1 MVNYEI
7 PQKKEMTVQEE
18 RTEYG
23 KEKPK
28 AKDTARLIWASKPK
42 KEPNAKELEFQT
54 AEEVYPNI
62 AEKDNKR
69 LLSFV
74 AEKKEISDKPNRLIW
89 GDNLLVMQALLAQ
102 GYEGQIDLIYIDP
115 PFNTGENFN
124 FSSHVKIAGTDYEKE
139 LPINERL
146 AYTDTWDRNKDSFLD
161 MLYPRLLLMKRLLSS
176 TGTIYIHC
184 DSTASHYIKII
195 TDEIFSPENF
205 QAEIIWKRTTNK
217 GTSFKTFGVE
227 HDIILYYSKTK
238 EHIWNQ
244 EYKDYDPSLKNRY
257 YCYFEQ
263 EDGSFKQYSRTELNQ
278 MEANNQSLPKGRRF
292 ALIPL
297 VRLLQGDRP
306 NLRYEFLGRT
316 EMWAC
321 NKDKMTEL
329 HKKGLIVQKESGA
342 LPQKKQ
348 YLDEVKGI
356 KVNTIWN
363 DIYPV
368 NSQALQRTG
377 YPTQKPEELLNRIIN
392 TSSNQQSIIADFFC
406 GSGTTLRSAEKLNRR
421 WIGSDLSKTAIQVTR
436 SSLVQNNSNPFLI
449 ENLGNYQR
457 QLIYAKEVNLK
468 QMYDIILKLYGATPR
483 KDWLG
488 FGISKEDNKTMVFV
502 CEPDRPMT
510 GKKALELAK
519 SAKTADGK
527 GYKRMVILAWDYEYN
542 FDEDFNKLAKNARKE
557 IADVEFKIIPSD
569 VYKFLRS
576 TKVGDQELANKITFY
591 QKPYM
596 RLSEPQIGTRTEDE
610 IRVKIKIEQYVV
622 MDIPIKDESKR
633 PEIEKMLHKNFAN
646 LIDYWTVDWDYDGE
660 VFRSKW
666 QAIKDRKSSEPVP
679 INADTTLK
687 KGKKY
692 TIAVRVV
699 DVFGNDAS
707 ITKEIDL
714 R

>member
-1 MVNYEI
+1 MANYEI
-7 PQKKEMTVQEE
+7 QKDKEMSVQEE
-18 RTEYG
+18 RAEFG

-62 AEKDNKR
+62 TEKDNKK
-69 LLSFV
+69 LMSFV

-115 PFNTGENFN
+115 PFNTGEDYNFTT
-124 FSSHVKIAGTDYEKE
+124 SITIGDKKYDKE
-139 LPINERL
+139 IPINERL
-146 AYTDTWDRNKDSFLD
+146 AYTDTWLRGVDSFLD
-161 MLYPRLLLMKRLLSS
+161 MLYPRLQLMKRLLSEKGS
-176 TGTIYIHC
+176 IYIHC
-184 DSTASHYIKII
+184 DSNASHYIKLIL
-195 TDEIFSPENF
+195 DEIFGRDKFVNEITWQRKRS
-205 QAEIIWKRTTNK
+205 QAWSSDR
-217 GTSFKTFGVE
+217 FGVTNDTIFFYSNTGN
-227 HDIILYYSKTK
+227 HLFNPTYSK
-238 EHIWNQ
+238 
-244 EYKDYDPSLKNRY
+244 DDPATLKYIEER
-257 YCYFEQ
+257 FVFD
-263 EDGSFKQYSRTELNQ
+263 DGN
-278 MEANNQSLPKGRRF
+278 GRKYMKS
-292 ALIPL
+292 PL
-297 VRLLQGDRP
+297 VNPMNRP
-306 NLRYEFLGRT
+306 NLQYEFHGVIHPTTGWLYSKERME
-316 EMWAC
+316 EMYKK
-321 NKDKMTEL
+321 NELVMPKDKNARIYR
-329 HKKGLIVQKESGA
+329 KIF
-342 LPQKKQ
+342 
-348 YLDEVKGI
+348 LDEYKGQMI
-356 KVNTIWN
+356 QNIWIDIPIVNPMAKERL
-363 DIYPV
+363 DYD
-368 NSQALQRTG
+368 
-377 YPTQKPEELLNRIIN
+377 TQKPEALLNRIVE
-392 TSSNQQSIIADFFC
+392 SSSTPGDLIADFFC
-406 GSGTTLRSAEKLNRR
+406 GSGTTAAVAERLGRR
-421 WIGSDLSKTAIQVTR
+421 WITSDLSKTAIQVTR
-436 SSLVQNNSNPFLI
+436 GRLVNQNANPFLI

-468 QMYDIILKLYGATPR
+468 QMYDIVLKLYRATPR
-483 KDWLG
+483 TDWQG

-557 IADVEFKIIPSD
+557 MADVEFKIIPSD

-596 RLSEPQIGTRTEDE
+596 RLSEPQIGQRTGEE

-622 MDIPIKDESKR
+622 MDIPVKDESKR

>member
-1 MVNYEI
+1 MEPI
-7 PQKKEMTVQEE
+7 LTVQEE
-18 RTEYG
+18 REQFG
-23 KEKPK
+23 NEKPK

-62 AEKDNKR
+62 TEKGNKR
-69 LLSFV
+69 LMGFTLD
-74 AEKKEISDKPNRLIW
+74 KKEISDKPNRLIW

-115 PFNTGENFN
+115 PFKTGENFN
-124 FSSHVKIAGTDYEKE
+124 FNNQVKIGENNYEKE
-139 LPINERL
+139 LPISERL
-146 AYTDTWDRNKDSFLD
+146 AYTDTWDRDKDSFLD
-161 MLYPRLLLMKRLLSS
+161 MLYPRFILMRRLLSYNGS
-176 TGTIYIHC
+176 IYVHC

-195 TDEIFSPENF
+195 LDEIFSPDNF
-205 QAEIIWKRTTNK
+205 RAEIIWKRTTNK
-217 GTSFKTFGVE
+217 GTSSKTFGVE

-238 EHIWNQ
+238 DYIWNQ

-263 EDGSFKQYSRTELNQ
+263 EDGSYIQYSRTELNQ
-278 MEANNQSLPKGRRF
+278 REANHQPFPKGRRF

-321 NKDKMTEL
+321 NKDKMKEIYD
-329 HKKGLIVQKESGA
+329 KGLIVQKEKGA

-348 YLDEVKGI
+348 YLDEVNGI
-356 KVNTIWN
+356 KVNTIWD

-392 TSSNQQSIIADFFC
+392 TSSNKESIVADLFC
-406 GSGTTLRSAEKLNRR
+406 GSGTTLRTAEKLGRK

-436 SSLVQNNSNPFLI
+436 SSLVQNNANPFLI

-468 QMYDIILKLYGATPR
+468 QMYDIILKLFGATPR
-483 KDWLG
+483 NDWQG
-488 FGISKEDNKTMVFV
+488 FGISKEDNKTLVFV

-510 GKKALELAK
+510 GKKAIDLAK
-519 SAKTADGK
+519 TAKTADGK
-527 GYKRMVILAWDYEYN
+527 GYKRIIVLAWDYEYS
-542 FDEDFNKLAKNARKE
+542 FDEEFNKLTKSYRKDLAE
-557 IADVEFKIIPSD
+557 IEFKIIPSD
-569 VYKFLRS
+569 VYKYLRS
-576 TKVGDQELANKITFY
+576 TKVGDLELANKITFY

-596 RLSEPQIGTRTEDE
+596 RLSEPQIGQRIEDE
-610 IRVKIKIEQYVV
+610 IRIKIKIEQYVV
-622 MDIPIKDESKR
+622 LDIPIKDESKR

-666 QAIKDRKSSEPVP
+666 QAIKDRKSSEPVS
-679 INADTTLK
+679 ITADTTLK

-692 TIAVRVV
+692 IIAVRVV

-707 ITKEIDL
+707 MTKEIDL
-714 R
+714 K

>member
-1 MVNYEI
+1 MANYEI
-7 PQKKEMTVQEE
+7 QKDKEMSVQEE
-18 RTEYG
+18 RAEFG

-62 AEKDNKR
+62 TEKDNKK
-69 LLSFV
+69 LMSFV

-102 GYEGQIDLIYIDP
+102 GYDKKYD
-115 PFNTGENFN
+115 
-124 FSSHVKIAGTDYEKE
+124 KE
-139 LPINERL
+139 IPINERL
-146 AYTDTWDRNKDSFLD
+146 AYTDTWLRGVDSFLD
-161 MLYPRLLLMKRLLSS
+161 MLYPRLQLMKRLLSEKGS
-176 TGTIYIHC
+176 IYIHC
-184 DSTASHYIKII
+184 DSNASHYIKLIL
-195 TDEIFSPENF
+195 DEIFGRDKFVNEITWQRKRS
-205 QAEIIWKRTTNK
+205 QAWSSDR
-217 GTSFKTFGVE
+217 FGVTNDTIFFYSNTGN
-227 HDIILYYSKTK
+227 HLFNPTYSK
-238 EHIWNQ
+238 
-244 EYKDYDPSLKNRY
+244 DDPATLKYIEER
-257 YCYFEQ
+257 FVFD
-263 EDGSFKQYSRTELNQ
+263 DGN
-278 MEANNQSLPKGRRF
+278 GRKYMKS
-292 ALIPL
+292 PL
-297 VRLLQGDRP
+297 VNPMNRP
-306 NLRYEFLGRT
+306 NLQYEFHGVIHPTTGWLYSKERME
-316 EMWAC
+316 EMYKK
-321 NKDKMTEL
+321 NELVMPKDKNARIYR
-329 HKKGLIVQKESGA
+329 KIF
-342 LPQKKQ
+342 
-348 YLDEVKGI
+348 LDEYKGQMI
-356 KVNTIWN
+356 QNIWIDIPIVNPMAKERL
-363 DIYPV
+363 DYD
-368 NSQALQRTG
+368 
-377 YPTQKPEELLNRIIN
+377 TQKPEALLNRIVE
-392 TSSNQQSIIADFFC
+392 SSSTPGDLIADFFC
-406 GSGTTLRSAEKLNRR
+406 GSGTTAAVAERLGRR
-421 WIGSDLSKTAIQVTR
+421 WITSDLSKTAIQVTR
-436 SSLVQNNSNPFLI
+436 GRLVNQNANPFLI

-468 QMYDIILKLYGATPR
+468 QMYDIVLKLYRATPR
-483 KDWLG
+483 TDWQG

-557 IADVEFKIIPSD
+557 MADVEFKIIPSD

-596 RLSEPQIGTRTEDE
+596 RLSEPQIGQRTGEE

-622 MDIPIKDESKR
+622 MDIPVKDESKR